1 MREPLAAPLAAVA
14 CGVFAARF
22 APLPFE
28 HAFVAGALCAGLALL
43 GLRARR
49 DWSGQ
54 TACLIG
60 LALAGAALPASISS
74 DDDGRVDVVLADLD
88 LETPTRLSGW
98 VREPPER
105 FEDADRFLLEV
116 ETVLDGRPAWG
127 GVRITVNRREGEPPL
142 ALGYGQ
148 RIEVIARLR
157 RLHGYQNPGGFDRAT
172 YLRRQEIYLTGTMR
186 PYAPILPLEGR
197 GGSLPEAWLWAVRE
211 TVARRF
217 EALVARSELEDAPA
231 IAVLRSSLL
240 GDRSALSRETET
252 EFQRSGTYHV
262 LVVSGLHVGV
272 LGGSVWWL
280 LSGLAVPRTLVAV
293 ATVSCAAAYVL
304 LLASPL
310 PAVRAAWMLG
320 VFVAASLLFRRRR
333 AINALCA
340 VALGFLAV
348 DPEAL
353 FEPGFQL
360 SFGAVAA
367 IVGLAVPLLS
377 TWVTPRSQAARDLS
391 NRELDLH
398 LEPADAARRVELRR
412 RYSIFA
418 GATRIP
424 FAVWTTLDRG
434 FWAAVSIVVVSTVLL
449 VALAAPSA
457 MHFQRVATASP
468 AANLWALP
476 LIALLVP
483 CGFLALAL
491 NSVPVLQV
499 AAWLAARLI
508 DAARLGAEAD
518 LDLRVPQPPGWLAVA
533 AFVSLALCWRAFS
546 RGSRYRWWSA
556 ASALATFA
564 LILVHPFAPRL
575 DRERLELTSIDVG
588 QGEALLLA
596 APSDGGEPELLLIDA
611 GGMPSYGSGGRIDF
625 DIGEQV
631 VSPYLWSRSIRRLRA
646 LAITHPDS
654 DHLGGGAAILKNFRV
669 EELWLG
675 DDGRDEDYA
684 ELLAAARSR
693 GTSVRRFRAGEQA
706 TLGRASLR
714 ILSPDRP
721 LLEGG
726 NDRSLAMLA
735 RFGEQSVLLT
745 GDLEVQGEVRL
756 LRRLERFSGGLGS
769 LSGGLLKVGHHGSQT
784 STAESLL
791 DRFRPAIAVISA
803 GYENLHGHPNQK
815 VLQRLEDAGAVTLRT
830 DHEGAVTVLT
840 DGRRLTVET
849 YRRNQLS
856 SSSRR

>member
-1 MREPLAAPLAAVA
+1 MLGRMREPLAAPLAAVA

-28 HAFVAGALCAGLALL
+28 HAFLAGALCAGLALL

-60 LALAGAALPASISS
+60 LALAGAALPASISNN
-74 DDDGRVDVVLADLD
+74 DGGRVDVVLADLD
-88 LETPTRLSGW
+88 LETPTRLGGW

-127 GVRITVNRREGEPPL
+127 GVRITVNRHEGEPPL

-148 RIEVIARLR
+148 RIEVITRLR
-157 RLHGYQNPGGFDRAT
+157 RLHGYQNPGGFDRVA
-172 YLRRQEIYLTGTMR
+172 YLQRQEIYLTGTMR

-197 GGSLPEAWLWAVRE
+197 GGSLPEAWLWDLREAV
-211 TVARRF
+211 AGRF
-217 EALVARSELEDAPA
+217 DSLASRGGMDGAPA
-231 IAVLRSSLL
+231 TAVLRSSLL

-272 LGGSVWWL
+272 LAASIWWL
-280 LSGLAVPRTLVAV
+280 LSGLAVPRALVAV
-293 ATVSCAAAYVL
+293 ATIACAAGYVL
-304 LLASPL
+304 LLQSPL

-320 VFVAASLLFRRRR
+320 VFAAASLLFRLRR

-348 DPEAL
+348 DPESL

-367 IVGLAVPLLS
+367 IVCLAVPLLS
-377 TWVTPRSQAARDLS
+377 TSVTSRARAARDLS

-398 LEPADAARRVELRR
+398 LEPVDAARRVELRR
-412 RYSIFA
+412 RYSIFS
-418 GATRIP
+418 GATGIP
-424 FAVWTTLDRG
+424 LSVWTTLDRG
-434 FWAAVSIVVVSTVLL
+434 YWAAVSTVMVSAVLL

-457 MHFQRVATASP
+457 SHFQRVAAASP
-468 AANLWALP
+468 VANLFALP

-483 CGFLALAL
+483 FGFLALAL
-491 NSVPVLQV
+491 NSVTVMR
-499 AAWLAARLI
+499 AAVWLAARLVE
-508 DAARLGAEAD
+508 AARLGAESN
-518 LDLRVPQPPGWLAVA
+518 LDLRVPQPPVWLALA
-533 AFVSLALCWRAFS
+533 AFASLLWCWRAFGC
-546 RGSRYRWWSA
+546 GSRYRWWSA

-564 LILVHPFAPRL
+564 LILAHPFAPRL
-575 DRERLELTSIDVG
+575 DPDRLELTSIDVG
-588 QGEALLLA
+588 QGEALLLV
-596 APSDGGEPELLLIDA
+596 APSDDGEPEVLLVDA
-611 GGMPSYGSGGRIDF
+611 GGMPSYGAGGWIDF
-625 DIGEQV
+625 DVGEQV

-654 DHLGGGAAILKNFRV
+654 DHLGGGAAILNNFRV

-675 DDGRDEDYA
+675 DDGQDEDYA
-684 ELLAAARSR
+684 ELLAAAQSR

-706 TLGRASLR
+706 TLGRASLEF
-714 ILSPDRP
+714 LSPDRP
-721 LLEGG
+721 LLEAG
-726 NDRSLAMLA
+726 NDRSLAVLA
-735 RFGEQSVLLT
+735 RFGDQSILLT
-745 GDLEVQGEVRL
+745 GDLEAQGELRL
-756 LRRLERFSGGLGS
+756 LSRLER
-769 LSGGLLKVGHHGSQT
+769 LSGGLLKVGHHGSRT
-784 STAESLL
+784 STTESLL

-803 GYENLHGHPNQK
+803 GYENLHGHPSQK
-815 VLQRLEDAGAVTLRT
+815 VLERLEDAGTVTLRT
-830 DHEGAVTVLT
+830 DREGTVTVLT
-840 DGRRLTVET
+840 DGRRLAVET